1 MWQFIDGVSHSDTGS
16 QVVRLALVMTFH
28 YLDTLYILFWQY
40 TNTHNVC
47 TFEFPPVICFELNLA
62 SFVVTCVFYCS

>member
-28 YLDTLYILFWQY
+28 YLDTLYILFW
-40 TNTHNVC
+40 
-47 TFEFPPVICFELNLA
+47 
-62 SFVVTCVFYCS
+62 